1 MVKGAALIDVFLGN
15 VNDEYT
21 NLDLVNSWLGFGD
34 AKVLFKFYYTKLVN
48 HWTVTTEMLW

>member
-48 HWTVTTEMLW
+48 H